1 MKTWILGVFLVAGLA
16 GSQTATLPGDCQLT
30 PVVQVAAA
38 PPPPS
43 PPPPPLPPPQPPPTP
58 PSSPPPPLPPPQPPP
73 TPPPPPPPGGRPS
86 PCPGYTSTVTLNM
99 PWGPG
104 EQVLYTALAG
114 HLAGNGALVVQFT
127 TPANPV
133 PPPTRGKTLLY
144 AVEFQDPPAQRGGAL
159 SLSRCDFLIGIVA
172 PGAPPT
178 LFSGQGVNQQY
189 TFGYAKPGFL
199 QLQPETTYYL
209 NLYTIGCSPGPTC
222 DMKVSLTPSEG

>member
-86 PCPGYTSTVTLNM
+86 PCPGYASTVTLNM

-114 HLAGNGALVVQFT
+114 HLAGNGAL
-127 TPANPV
+127 
-133 PPPTRGKTLLY
+133 
-144 AVEFQDPPAQRGGAL
+144 
-159 SLSRCDFLIGIVA
+159 
-172 PGAPPT
+172 
-178 LFSGQGVNQQY
+178 
-189 TFGYAKPGFL
+189 
-199 QLQPETTYYL
+199 
-209 NLYTIGCSPGPTC
+209 
-222 DMKVSLTPSEG
+222 